1 MASRILGMG
10 DVLTLIEKAEAVFDA
25 DEAAKA
31 QERLLEGRFTLDDF
45 LEQMRQM
52 RKMGPLSSIVGM
64 LPGMPK
70 ELRQAEIDDGELG
83 RVEAIICSMTP
94 AERHEPS
101 MINGSRRA
109 RIAAGSGTTTA
120 QVNALLKQFKM
131 VQQMMRSMTKPGKK
145 GKKGRRGGMQ
155 LPPGMTPEQLSGLPG
170 MSGLGPVR

>member
-1 MASRILGMG
+1 
-10 DVLTLIEKAEAVFDA
+10 
-25 DEAAKA
+25 
-31 QERLLEGRFTLDDF
+31 
-45 LEQMRQM
+45 M

-101 MINGSRRA
+101 TINGSRRA

-155 LPPGMTPEQLSGLPG
+155 LPPGMTPEQLGGLPG
-170 MSGLGPVR
+170 MPGLGPVR